1 MVSIDLSLRSVRGI
15 CGDGQDRTGLHEPS
29 SRELR
34 DCRRFWQRWMSMP
47 AGVVLRH
54 GLSDH
59 LSAVPPGGVAVVCA
73 PAGSGKT
80 FLLRSWAAS
89 TGERVAWISL
99 PRGEEDAQRF
109 WLTVVEEVRR
119 ALGDDGPVEPVSPAP
134 AFAGE
139 AVVTRLLGGLR
150 ALAEPL
156 VLVIDDLHELRSQ
169 EALDLLEL
177 FLGHLPPAVRV
188 VIATRDDARIP
199 LHRLR
204 LAGMVTELRADDL
217 AFSADEARDLLE
229 ASGVE
234 LSPAGVAL
242 LSERTEGWAAGL
254 RLAALSLAGHPDPE
268 RFVREFSGS
277 ERTVAGYLMAEVLQ
291 RQPADVRNLLL
302 RTSVL
307 DRVSGPLADHLT
319 GASGSEAILQRLADA
334 NAFVTPLDAGRSWF
348 RYHPLFADLLR
359 LELRRTAP
367 GTIAALHRAAAEWHE
382 QHGDVVEA
390 IRHAQDAGEWWLA
403 GRLLADTWAD
413 LMLEGRPGAVRGL
426 LARFRPGVP
435 ARDAQLALV
444 AAGARIPDAALEDA
458 GTYLAIAEEGAEDV
472 PSEARPRFDV
482 EVAAVKLALARR
494 RADLPAVLE
503 AADALETALRARPA
517 SDQALGSGLRANA
530 LMDLGIGEIW
540 ASRLP
545 DAQRH
550 LEEALVLMRRL
561 DRRYLEVACLGHLA
575 LAKVLSGE
583 RMATALELADE
594 ALALAGEGGWI
605 EDPVA
610 ATAHAVGA
618 SVLVSQGRL
627 DEAESRIDRAE
638 RTVRPEG
645 EPATELIVH
654 HSRGQLRLAQGRYA
668 DALSAFRR
676 ADRVQARL
684 AGAAPISIE
693 PRLGAALA
701 QARMGDTGAA
711 QAVLAG
717 IDAEQRNR
725 VEVGAAAAAVAIAA
739 EDFQAAADLLA
750 PVLELAADGDPR
762 WGTVAALL
770 ADAVAHD
777 RLGEQRAAEASLER
791 ALDAAE
797 PDGILLPF
805 LFMQEHDL
813 LERHPRHRSAHAK
826 LLADILDRLRG
837 GAPAAAGAVLYD
849 DLSEAELRVMRY
861 LPTNLKMS
869 EIAAE
874 LFVSNNTV
882 RTHVTHIY
890 RKLGAHSRSE
900 AVARARELGL
910 LAPSSRAR

>member
-1 MVSIDLSLRSVRGI
+1 
-15 CGDGQDRTGLHEPS
+15 
-29 SRELR
+29 
-34 DCRRFWQRWMSMP
+34 MSMS
-47 AGVVLRH
+47 AGVVIRQ

-80 FLLRSWAAS
+80 FLLRSWTAAI
-89 TGERVAWISL
+89 GERVAWVSL
-99 PRGEEDAQRF
+99 ERGEEDAQRF
-109 WLTVVEEVRR
+109 WLSVVEEVRR
-119 ALGDDGPVEPVSPAP
+119 AVGDDGPVEATSPAP

-150 ALAEPL
+150 ALHEPL
-156 VLVIDDLHELRSQ
+156 VLVVDDLQELRSQ

-177 FLGHLPPAVRV
+177 FLAHLPPTVRV
-188 VIATRDDARIP
+188 VIATRDDARISV
-199 LHRLR
+199 HRLR
-204 LAGMVTELRADDL
+204 LAGMVTELRAADL
-217 AFSADEARDLLE
+217 AFSAQEARDLLE

-234 LSPAGVAL
+234 LSPASVAL

-254 RLAALSLAGHPDPE
+254 RLAALSLAGHPDPD
-268 RFVREFSGS
+268 RFVQEFSGS
-277 ERTVAGYLMAEVLQ
+277 ERTVAGYLMAEVLERQ
-291 RQPADVRNLLL
+291 RAEVRDLLL

-319 GASGSEAILQRLADA
+319 EASGSEATLHRLADA
-334 NAFVTPLDAGRSWF
+334 NAFVTPLDAERSWF

-367 GTIAALHRAAAEWHE
+367 GLIAKLHGAAAEWHE
-382 QHGDVVEA
+382 QAGDIVEA
-390 IRHAQDAGEWWLA
+390 IRHAQDAGDWSRA
-403 GRLLADTWAD
+403 SRLLADNWAD
-413 LMLEGRPGAVRGL
+413 LMIEGRPGAVRAL
-426 LARFRPGVP
+426 LARFRPGLP

-458 GTYLAIAEEGAEDV
+458 STYLAIAEEGTQDV
-472 PSEARPRFDV
+472 APEARPRFDV

-494 RADLPAVLE
+494 RADLPTVLE
-503 AADALETALRARPA
+503 AADALEAALRAQPA
-517 SDQALGSGLRANA
+517 SHQALGSGLRANA
-530 LMDLGIGEIW
+530 LMDLGISEIW
-540 ASRLP
+540 SSRLQ

-550 LEEALVLMRRL
+550 LEEALVLVRRL

-583 RMATALELADE
+583 RMAVALELAEE
-594 ALALAGEGGWI
+594 ALALAGQRGWI

-618 SVLVSQGRL
+618 SVLVWQGRL
-627 DEAESRIDRAE
+627 EEAEPRIDRAE

-654 HSRGQLRLAQGRYA
+654 HSRGQLRLAQGRY
-668 DALSAFRR
+668 DEALSAFRN

-684 AGAAPISIE
+684 AGVAPISIE

-711 QAVLAG
+711 RAVLAG
-717 IDAEQRNR
+717 IDPQQRDR
-725 VEVGAAAAAVAIAA
+725 VEVAGAAAAVAIA
-739 EDFQAAADLLA
+739 EGDFQAAADLMA
-750 PVLELAADGDPR
+750 PVLEHLADDTPR

-770 ADAVAHD
+770 ANAAAHD
-777 RLGEQRAAEASLER
+777 RLGEERAAEASLER

-805 LFMQEHDL
+805 LLMQDHDL

-826 LLADILDRLRG
+826 LRADILDRLRG
-837 GAPAAAGAVLYD
+837 GVASPGVEGALYD
-849 DLSEAELRVMRY
+849 DLSQAELRVMRY
-861 LPTNLKMS
+861 LPTNLKTS

-910 LAPSSRAR
+910 LAPSSRAG